1 MTWASRGWSACGQGN
16 EEALG
21 PRRSGCPSSRGDSQE
36 MCVAM
41 SVCEMKRHCEGE
53 ELCQATFY
61 CLSHQLTGTA
71 QEHPSP

>member
-1 MTWASRGWSACGQGN
+1 
-16 EEALG
+16 
-21 PRRSGCPSSRGDSQE
+21 

-71 QEHPSP
+71 QEHPSPWGPARFERTTPKLVTPQHFLQ